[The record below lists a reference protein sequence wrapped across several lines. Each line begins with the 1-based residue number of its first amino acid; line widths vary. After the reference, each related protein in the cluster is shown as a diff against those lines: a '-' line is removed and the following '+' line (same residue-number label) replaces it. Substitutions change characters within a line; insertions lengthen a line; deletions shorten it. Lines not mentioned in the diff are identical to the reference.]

1 MRRLIPAVFS
11 LIALISWSAAGQTI
25 PRRDGAAPPSR
36 QGTAVVRGLPL
47 RRVRITLAGGT
58 LAMLAEGQWEDAEF
72 LAAALDGATAV
83 TVTEGARQ
91 RVSLR
96 LADRP

>member
-1 MRRLIPAVFS
+1 
-11 LIALISWSAAGQTI
+11 
-25 PRRDGAAPPSR
+25 
-36 QGTAVVRGLPL
+36 
-47 RRVRITLAGGT
+47 
-58 LAMLAEGQWEDAEF
+58 MLAEGQWEDTEF

-83 TVTEGARQ
+83 SVTEGARE